1 MYFYYR
7 ENLYKENSVIC
18 FIKKHV
24 WIDPSDKN
32 HANSLRKKDE
42 FIEYVKRYTDNA
54 NDPFYEFKTKDEY
67 RKWFVFDYPQ
77 AYRVRWILCE
87 LLSSDKSK
95 NADFKI
101 KDLLDALCDYDF
113 LKKIEDKTSQA
124 SVELAYT
131 FLESFGI
138 KQKSNVVYKYAYPF
152 TEADEIQQN
161 LFMLNNC

>member
-1 MYFYYR
+1 M
-7 ENLYKENSVIC
+7 
-18 FIKKHV
+18 
-24 WIDPSDKN
+24 
-32 HANSLRKKDE
+32 SLRQKMS
-42 FIEYVKRYTDNA
+42 IE
-54 NDPFYEFKTKDEY
+54 
-67 RKWFVFDYPQ
+67 KWFVNDYPQ

-95 NADFKI
+95 NADFI
-101 KDLLDALCDYDF
+101 IQDLLDALCDCDF
-113 LKKIEDKTSQA
+113 LKKIEDKASQA

>member
-32 HANSLRKKDE
+32 HANSLKKDE

-67 RKWFVFDYPQ
+67 RKWFVNDYPQ

-138 KQKSNVVYKYAYPF
+138 KQKSNVVYKYAYQF